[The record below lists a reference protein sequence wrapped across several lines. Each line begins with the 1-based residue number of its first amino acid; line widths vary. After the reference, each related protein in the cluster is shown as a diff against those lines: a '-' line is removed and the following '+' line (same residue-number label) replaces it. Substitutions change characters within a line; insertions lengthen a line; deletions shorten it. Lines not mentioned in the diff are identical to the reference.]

1 MKIGKERQVSVVD
14 ILHLRNANSYSTPS
28 VSPRNV
34 EQAFACTC
42 FALGV
47 IGDGLFMCAALA
59 DRILILKW
67 NPNLGNF
74 SSRKVGRSR
83 FIVYCKV
90 FGIMV

>member
-1 MKIGKERQVSVVD
+1 MSVVD

-74 SSRKVGRSR
+74 SSGKVRWQR
-83 FIVYCKV
+83 FIINCQV
-90 FGIMV
+90 FGLMV

>member
-74 SSRKVGRSR
+74 SSRKVGQ
-83 FIVYCKV
+83 
-90 FGIMV
+90 